1 MAGGEA
7 ILKEGDEKMKKSSEV
22 TQASLSGIR
31 TGRANPGLV
40 ENMKVD
46 YYGQHMPLKQ
56 LANVGVPDSKTI
68 EIRPW
73 DKNAIAPIEK
83 AISVSD
89 LKLTPQRQGDT
100 IRLVI
105 PPLTQ
110 ERRQELIKLA
120 KKITEEGKVAIRN
133 VRQETNNKLK
143 ADKESKAISEDELKR
158 FTAAVQ
164 KSTDT
169 TIAKLDEFLI
179 RKEQEITTV

>member
-7 ILKEGDEKMKKSSEV
+7 ILKDGDEKMKKSIEV
-22 TQASLSGIR
+22 TMASLSGIR

-40 ENMKVD
+40 ESMKVD

-56 LANVGVPDSKTI
+56 LANIGVPDSKTI

-73 DKNAIAPIEK
+73 DKNGIAPIEK
-83 AISVSD
+83 AIATSD
-89 LKLTPQRQGDT
+89 LRLTPQRQGET

-110 ERRQELIKLA
+110 ERRLELIKLA
-120 KKITEEGKVAIRN
+120 KKVTEEGKVAVRN

-143 ADKESKAISEDELKR
+143 AAKDDKQISEDELKR
-158 FTAAVQ
+158 FTASVQ

-169 TIAKLDEFLI
+169 SIAKLDEFLI